1 MSEITR
7 SRATARIA
15 WLFGLPLAAL
25 VFIAWTSMTLVSREL
40 ASARA
45 AQAEVLR
52 TAEVLAELQ
61 AVLTLLQ
68 DAETGER
75 GYVITDQDRFL
86 RPFQAAEKALP
97 SHLDK
102 LSALLANTNDA
113 AQSRH
118 LIARAQARMDFLR
131 QVVEL
136 QRNGESSKAVDVI
149 RMQSGKDQMDEI
161 RNAVLSLEGDQQRL
175 LSHRVKAVTNSSR
188 SSEHTVKLALLAAV
202 LLVVG
207 IGGLLFRYAQRRLR
221 AERAADQAS
230 QLLRSTM
237 NNIDEGVVVY
247 DRDMRVLGWNPR
259 FLELRRLKPSDIR
272 IGMSVE
278 EVMQLA
284 EPITITIGGVTHESR
299 NSLPGY
305 GDLSRPFVGEATGA
319 SGLGLR
325 MWGRPLAEGRYI
337 VTVSD
342 VTALRN
348 SEAAYRDRAARLNS
362 TLDNVVDAIITINE
376 SGSIESWSKGAERL
390 FGYSTDEVLQRN
402 VYKLM
407 PDPHAGARGG
417 YLHDDGNSGE
427 RRVTGRR
434 QQVEAVHKDGR
445 RIPVDLGINEMR
457 IDNRRLFVGIVRDIS
472 ERLEI
477 DRMKSGFVSTV
488 SHELRTPLTSIGGSL
503 GLLAGGAAGQLSSKA
518 ARLIDIAKQNSDRL
532 VRLINDILDLEKVES
547 GKLELRLER
556 QRLTPIVEQAIELN
570 RGYAEGF
577 GVAIQL
583 EADDIDGDVLVD
595 HDRFIQVLTNLLSN
609 AVKYSP
615 REAVVRVAVRS
626 IDNSVQVSVRDEG
639 PGIPPEFEKRIFQ
652 KFSQAD
658 SSDTR
663 AKGGTGLGLSIA
675 KTFVERFGGTIDFD
689 RGLAKGANFVVTLPA
704 VAGDVLVLAPAG
716 ATMPA
721 PHILICEDDPDI
733 AEVLSATLH
742 SAGMRVDTADSADL
756 ARAAIQED
764 RFDLVLMD
772 VHLPDANGL
781 DVVGEI
787 RADESGRTLPV
798 IVMTAGCSDA
808 RNSDEVEALQL
819 ADWLQ
824 KPIGPE
830 RLVAAIRA
838 ALATQENNR
847 FRVLHV
853 EDDPSLTELVRTVL
867 EGPVRFV
874 AAHSLAAARALL
886 EQEAFDLVI
895 LDIALGDGSGLDL
908 LPLLQS
914 SAQPPAVLV
923 YTASEPSPEVVASV
937 DAVIVKSRHS
947 VAEFIA
953 SVGDVSKARTRKNL
967 SAA

>member
-1 MSEITR
+1 M
-7 SRATARIA
+7 A
-15 WLFGLPLAAL
+15 
-25 VFIAWTSMTLVSREL
+25 LVSREL
-40 ASARA
+40 TSARA

-52 TAEVLAELQ
+52 TGEVLGQLQ
-61 AVLTLLQ
+61 AVLSLLQ

-75 GYVITDQDRFL
+75 GYIITDQDRFL
-86 RPFQAAEKALP
+86 EPFEAAERAMPK
-97 SHLDK
+97 HLDK
-102 LSALLANTNDA
+102 LSALLADTGDA
-113 AQSRH
+113 TKAQQ
-118 LIARAQARMDFLR
+118 LIARAQAQMGFLR

-136 QRNGESSKAVDVI
+136 QRRGESSKAVDII
-149 RMQSGKDQMDEI
+149 RMQSGKEQMDEI
-161 RNAVLSLEGDQQRL
+161 RRTVLALERDQQLL
-175 LSHRVKAVTNSSR
+175 LSHRVEAFTNSSR
-188 SSEHTVKLALLAAV
+188 SSEHSVTLALLAAV
-202 LLVVG
+202 LLVAG
-207 IGGLLFRYAQRRLR
+207 AGGLLFRYAQRRLR

-237 NNIDEGVVVY
+237 DNINEGVVVY
-247 DRDMRVLGWNPR
+247 DQDMCVVGWNAR
-259 FLELRRLKPSDIR
+259 FLELRRLNPAKMY
-272 IGMSVE
+272 IGMTAHE
-278 EVMQLA
+278 LMQLA
-284 EPITITIGGVTHESR
+284 ESMTIKIAGDVYDSHIAA
-299 NSLPGY
+299 PGF
-305 GDLSRPFVGEATGA
+305 GNAKAPFDGEATSAG
-319 SGLGLR
+319 GLVLR
-325 MWGRPLAEGRYI
+325 IWGRPITYGNYI

-402 VYKLM
+402 IYKLM
-407 PDPHAGARGG
+407 PDPHAGALGG
-417 YLHDDGNSGE
+417 YLRDDGNNGD
-427 RRVTGRR
+427 RRAAGRR
-434 QQVEAVHKDGR
+434 QQIEAVHKDGR

-503 GLLAGGAAGQLSSKA
+503 GLLAGGAAGPLSSKA
-518 ARLIDIAKQNSDRL
+518 TRLIDIAKQNSDRL

-556 QRLTPIVEQAIELN
+556 QPLTPIVAQAIELN

-583 EADDIDGDVLVD
+583 EAHDIDDDVMVD
-595 HDRFIQVLTNLLSN
+595 RDRFIQVLTNLLSN

-615 REAVVRVAVRS
+615 REGVVRVAVRS
-626 IDNSVQVSVRDEG
+626 VDNTVQVSVRDEG
-639 PGIPPEFEKRIFQ
+639 PGVPPEFAKRIFQ

-689 RGLAKGANFVVTLPA
+689 RDLAKGANFVITLPA
-704 VAGDVLVLAPAG
+704 VVGAAPVLEPAS

-733 AEVLSATLH
+733 AEVLSAALH
-742 SAGMRVDTADSADL
+742 NAGMRVDTAESADL

-787 RADESGRTLPV
+787 RADESGRSLPV
-798 IVMTAGCSDA
+798 IIMTAGCSDA
-808 RNSDEVEALQL
+808 RDSDEVEALQL

-867 EGPVRFV
+867 EGPVRVV

-886 EQEAFDLVI
+886 TQETFDLVI

-908 LPLLQS
+908 LPLLQN
-914 SAQPPAVLV
+914 SAEPPAVLV